1 MAISEYAGG
10 RRVLIVEDDP
20 ASRRALE
27 LLVLSHGHTP
37 VLATTVAEGLS
48 KLSTTWCQSRP
59 GGQVPRT
66 DPDCAI
72 LDLNLPDG
80 PGTELLAQIRAQK
93 IPIPVAVA
101 TGTCDPRLLDE
112 TTRLAPDLLMFKP
125 IDVDVLLRWLA

>member
-1 MAISEYAGG
+1 M
-10 RRVLIVEDDP
+10 
-20 ASRRALE
+20 
-27 LLVLSHGHTP
+27 LSHGHVP
-37 VLATTVAEGLS
+37 VLAATIAEGLS
-48 KLSTTWCQSRP
+48 KLSTTWSQSRA
-59 GGQVPRT
+59 GADHGHRT

-101 TGTCDPRLLDE
+101 TGSCDARLLDE

-125 IDVDVLLRWLA
+125 IDVDVLLQWLA